1 MATDMDGNVRAFGFS
16 SEKSG
21 YGAGF
26 LFKNESIWPRI
37 FSVLII
43 VISLLIGLALVIF
56 PGRGGIGFGF
66 GAVALVFLFA
76 FLVSGEDYGS
86 LPYVCFVLAVLYVV
100 SVILWPRYGSLPFNF
115 LPVRNP
121 RRALF
126 ILALGFSF
134 CAVLLSSDARKQA
147 LGLVN
152 EAPAAFRVL
161 AVYLLWRVF
170 SLFGAVDFSSSLL
183 SLTIELVGVFS
194 AVFIWSICLRDASLF
209 SRLVRILVA
218 VTVIGCLLVV
228 VEGVKARN
236 LYLDFLSIDP
246 GESAYFSFLFDR
258 VRDGVYRSQGA
269 FEHPLLLTEY
279 IVFILPIS
287 IALIFNERRVFYKF
301 IWLISVLLLLVA
313 SYFVRSRSAFLF
325 VGIVLVIGVFFV
337 MLRILINSRSLAKWF
352 VPLALAIP
360 FAVLV
365 FVLAP
370 YVVDVV
376 SGGTFMERLSTAT
389 RLLMIE
395 RGLPVI
401 LDNPIFGIGPGAAAH
416 ALGIYNSQG
425 LPICDN
431 YYLQIAMESGL
442 PALLFFIS
450 FWFLVLPKALKFVLF
465 GRPQEN
471 LVLAFGVLVGVV
483 GILVFKL
490 IMAETQNFDFLF
502 LGVIGLLVLQRDSLD
517 VDPRAS
523 RIGVKNA

>member
-1 MATDMDGNVRAFGFS
+1 M
-16 SEKSG
+16 
-21 YGAGF
+21 
-26 LFKNESIWPRI
+26 
-37 FSVLII
+37 
-43 VISLLIGLALVIF
+43 
-56 PGRGGIGFGF
+56 
-66 GAVALVFLFA
+66 
-76 FLVSGEDYGS
+76 
-86 LPYVCFVLAVLYVV
+86 
-100 SVILWPRYGSLPFNF
+100 
-115 LPVRNP
+115 
-121 RRALF
+121 
-126 ILALGFSF
+126 
-134 CAVLLSSDARKQA
+134 
-147 LGLVN
+147 
-152 EAPAAFRVL
+152 
-161 AVYLLWRVF
+161 
-170 SLFGAVDFSSSLL
+170 
-183 SLTIELVGVFS
+183 
-194 AVFIWSICLRDASLF
+194 
-209 SRLVRILVA
+209 
-218 VTVIGCLLVV
+218 
-228 VEGVKARN
+228 
-236 LYLDFLSIDP
+236 
-246 GESAYFSFLFDR
+246 
-258 VRDGVYRSQGA
+258 
-269 FEHPLLLTEY
+269 
-279 IVFILPIS
+279 
-287 IALIFNERRVFYKF
+287 
-301 IWLISVLLLLVA
+301 
-313 SYFVRSRSAFLF
+313 
-325 VGIVLVIGVFFV
+325 